1 MHKEITIF
9 NETILPGKSKTINMQ
24 IGKLHTMTDLHIP
37 IIVER
42 SKKEGP
48 VVLLTAGLHGDEI
61 NGTEI
66 VRELIVKKINK
77 PKRGTI
83 ICIPVINIF
92 GFVNQTREFPDGR
105 DLNRIFPGSKT
116 GSLAS
121 QFAYFILKEILPHI
135 DYAIDFHAGG
145 ARRFNA
151 PQIRIVPNNAELKT
165 LSDVFGA
172 PFTLYS
178 NNISG
183 SFRSSCDKMNV
194 KMLLF
199 EGGKS
204 VDINNGVTKEA
215 VEGTKRFLTHFD
227 MLKNKHEIS
236 KPHHTIYIETSDW
249 VRANFSGMFHGL
261 KQIGSFVTKGD
272 LLATISDPFGKV
284 SHKLKAPHDGYII
297 NVNDAPIVY
306 QGDAVFH
313 ISTKLEN
320 DEEGIKN
327 QV

>member
-48 VVLLTAGLHGDEI
+48 VVLFTAGLHGDEI

-121 QFAYFILKEILPHI
+121 QFAYYILKEIIPHI

-145 ARRFNA
+145 AQRFNA

-165 LSDVFGA
+165 LSNVFGA

-236 KPHHTIYIETSDW
+236 KPHQTIYIETSDW

-261 KQIGSFVTKGD
+261 KQIGSYVTKGE
-272 LLATISDPFGKV
+272 LLAKISDPFGKV
-284 SHKLKAPHDGYII
+284 SHKLKAPHDGYLI

>member
-121 QFAYFILKEILPHI
+121 QFAYYILKEIIPHI

-145 ARRFNA
+145 AQRFNA

-236 KPHHTIYIETSDW
+236 KPHQTIYIETSDW
-249 VRANFSGMFHGL
+249 IRANFSGMFHGL
-261 KQIGSFVTKGD
+261 KQIGSYVTKGE
-272 LLATISDPFGKV
+272 LLAKISDPFGKV
-284 SHKLKAPHDGYII
+284 SHKLKAPHDGYLI

>member
-48 VVLLTAGLHGDEI
+48 VVLFTAGLHGDEI

-66 VRELIVKKINK
+66 VRKLIVKKINK

-204 VDINNGVTKEA
+204 VDINNAVTKEA
-215 VEGTKRFLTHFD
+215 VEGTKRFLTHFG

-261 KQIGSFVTKGD
+261 KQIGSYVIKGE

-284 SHKLKAPHDGYII
+284 SHKLKAPHAGYLI

>member
-121 QFAYFILKEILPHI
+121 QFAYYILKEIIPHI

-145 ARRFNA
+145 AQRFNA

-236 KPHHTIYIETSDW
+236 KPHQTIYIETSDW
-249 VRANFSGMFHGL
+249 IRANFSGMFHGL
-261 KQIGSFVTKGD
+261 KQIGSYVTKGE

-284 SHKLKAPHDGYII
+284 SHKLKAPHAGYLI

>member
-1 MHKEITIF
+1 
-9 NETILPGKSKTINMQ
+9 
-24 IGKLHTMTDLHIP
+24 MTDLHIP

-42 SKKEGP
+42 SNKEGP

-121 QFAYFILKEILPHI
+121 QFAYYILKEIIPNI

-145 ARRFNA
+145 AQRFNA
-151 PQIRIVPNNAELKT
+151 PQIRIVPNNDELKT

-204 VDINNGVTKEA
+204 VDINNAVTKEA
-215 VEGTKRFLTHFD
+215 VEGTKRVLAHFG
-227 MLKNKHEIS
+227 MLKTKHEIS
-236 KPHHTIYIETSDW
+236 KPHQTIYIEKSDW
-249 VRANFSGMFHGL
+249 IRANFSGMFHGI
-261 KQIGSFVTKGD
+261 KQIGSFVTKGE

-284 SHKLKAPHDGYII
+284 SHKLKAPHAGYLI

-313 ISTKLEN
+313 ISKTLE
-320 DEEGIKN
+320 DE
-327 QV
+327 

>member
-121 QFAYFILKEILPHI
+121 QFAYYILKEILPHI

-151 PQIRIVPNNAELKT
+151 PQIRIVPNNTELKT

-204 VDINNGVTKEA
+204 VDINNEVTKEA
-215 VEGTKRFLTHFD
+215 VEGTKRFLMHFG

-236 KPHHTIYIETSDW
+236 KPHQTIYIEKSDW
-249 VRANFSGMFHGL
+249 IRANFSGMFHGL
-261 KQIGSFVTKGD
+261 KQIGNFVAKGE

-284 SHKLKAPHDGYII
+284 SHKLKAPHAGYLI

-320 DEEGIKN
+320 EEE
-327 QV
+327 

>member
-92 GFVNQTREFPDGR
+92 GFVNQSREFPDGR

-204 VDINNGVTKEA
+204 VDINNAVTQEA
-215 VEGTKRFLTHFD
+215 VEGTKRFLMHFG

-236 KPHHTIYIETSDW
+236 KPHQTIYIETSDW

-284 SHKLKAPHDGYII
+284 SHKLKAPHAGYLI

>member
-121 QFAYFILKEILPHI
+121 QFAYYILKEIIPHI

-145 ARRFNA
+145 AQRFNA

-215 VEGTKRFLTHFD
+215 VEGTKRFLLHFG

-236 KPHHTIYIETSDW
+236 KPHQTIYIETSDW
-249 VRANFSGMFHGL
+249 IRANFSGMFHGL
-261 KQIGSFVTKGD
+261 KQIGNFVAKGE

-284 SHKLKAPHDGYII
+284 SHKLKAPHAGYLI

>member
-48 VVLLTAGLHGDEI
+48 VVLFTAGLHGDEI

-121 QFAYFILKEILPHI
+121 QFAYYILKEIIPHI

-145 ARRFNA
+145 AQRFNA

-236 KPHHTIYIETSDW
+236 KPHQTIYIETSDW
-249 VRANFSGMFHGL
+249 IRANFSGMFHGL
-261 KQIGSFVTKGD
+261 KQIGSYVTKGE
-272 LLATISDPFGKV
+272 LLAKISDPFGKV
-284 SHKLKAPHDGYII
+284 SHKLKAPHAGYLI

>member
-1 MHKEITIF
+1 M
-9 NETILPGKSKTINMQ
+9 
-24 IGKLHTMTDLHIP
+24 
-37 IIVER
+37 
-42 SKKEGP
+42 
-48 VVLLTAGLHGDEI
+48 LLTAGLHGDEI

-121 QFAYFILKEILPHI
+121 QFAYYIIKEILPHI

-145 ARRFNA
+145 AQRFNA
-151 PQIRIVPNNAELKT
+151 PQIRIVPDNAELKT

-204 VDINNGVTKEA
+204 VDINKAITREA
-215 VEGTKRFLTHFD
+215 VEGTKRVLTHFG
-227 MLKNKHEIS
+227 MLKKKHEIS
-236 KPHHTIYIETSDW
+236 KPHQTIYIEKSDW
-249 VRANFSGMFHGL
+249 IRANFSGMFHGL
-261 KQIGSFVTKGD
+261 KQIGSYVTKGE

-284 SHKLKAPHDGYII
+284 SHKLKAPHAGYLI

-313 ISTKLEN
+313 ISKTLE
-320 DEEGIKN
+320 DE
-327 QV
+327 

>member
-1 MHKEITIF
+1 MHKKITVF

-48 VVLLTAGLHGDEI
+48 VVLFAAGLHGDEI

-66 VRELIVKKINK
+66 VRELIVQKINK
-77 PKRGTI
+77 PKCGTI

-121 QFAYFILKEILPHI
+121 QFAYYILKEIVPHI

-145 ARRFNA
+145 AQRFNA
-151 PQIRIVPNNAELKT
+151 PQIRIVPNNPELKT

-204 VDINNGVTKEA
+204 VDINNDVTNEA

-227 MLKNKHEIS
+227 MLKNKHITS
-236 KPHHTIYIETSDW
+236 IPNQTIYIETSGW
-249 VRANFSGMFHGL
+249 IRANFSGMFHGL
-261 KQIGSFVTKGD
+261 KEIGSFVSKGE
-272 LLATISDPFGKV
+272 LLATISDPFGTV
-284 SHKLKAPHDGYII
+284 SHKVKAPHSGYLI
-297 NVNDAPIVY
+297 NVNEAPIVF

-313 ISTKLEN
+313 ISKNLEN
-320 DEEGIKN
+320 D
-327 QV
+327 

>member
-9 NETILPGKSKTINMQ
+9 KETIAPGESKTINMQ
-24 IGKLHTMTDLHIP
+24 IAKLHTMTDLHIP

-42 SKKEGP
+42 SKIEGP
-48 VVLLTAGLHGDEI
+48 TVLFSAGLHGDEI

-66 VRELIVKKINK
+66 VRELIVRKINK
-77 PKRGTI
+77 PKCGTI

-105 DLNRIFPGSKT
+105 DLNRVFPGSKT

-121 QFAYFILKEILPHI
+121 QFAYYIIKEIIPYV
-135 DYAIDFHAGG
+135 DFAIDFHAGG

-151 PQIRIVPNNAELKT
+151 PQIRIVPNNEELKT

-204 VDINNGVTKEA
+204 VDINNDVTKEGI
-215 VEGTKRFLTHFD
+215 EGTKRFLSHLK
-227 MLKNKHEIS
+227 MLSSKHQTSE
-236 KPHHTIYIETSDW
+236 PNNTIYIEKSDW
-249 VRANFSGMFHGL
+249 IRANFSGIFHGL
-261 KQIGSFVTKGD
+261 KAIGSFVEKGAV
-272 LLATISDPFGKV
+272 LAIISDPFGEV
-284 SHKLKAPHDGYII
+284 SHKLKAPHTGYLI

-306 QGDAVFH
+306 KGDAVFH
-313 ISTKLEN
+313 ISSKLEN
-320 DEEGIKN
+320 
-327 QV
+327 

>member
-121 QFAYFILKEILPHI
+121 QFAYYILKEIIPNI

-145 ARRFNA
+145 AQRFNA
-151 PQIRIVPNNAELKT
+151 PQIRIVPNNEELKT

-204 VDINNGVTKEA
+204 VDINNAVTKEA
-215 VEGTKRFLTHFD
+215 VEGTKRVLMHFG

-236 KPHHTIYIETSDW
+236 KPHQTIYIEKSDW
-249 VRANFSGMFHGL
+249 IRANFSGMFHGL
-261 KQIGSFVTKGD
+261 KQIGSFVTKGE

-284 SHKLKAPHDGYII
+284 SHKLKAPHAGYLI
-297 NVNDAPIVY
+297 NVNDSPIVY

-313 ISTKLEN
+313 ISKTLE
-320 DEEGIKN
+320 DE
-327 QV
+327 

>member
-105 DLNRIFPGSKT
+105 DLNRIFPGSKS

-121 QFAYFILKEILPHI
+121 QFAYYILKEIIPNI

-145 ARRFNA
+145 AQRFNA
-151 PQIRIVPNNAELKT
+151 PQIRIVPNNEELKT

-204 VDINNGVTKEA
+204 VDINNAVTKEA
-215 VEGTKRFLTHFD
+215 VEGTKRVLMHFG

-236 KPHHTIYIETSDW
+236 KPHQTIYIEKSDW
-249 VRANFSGMFHGL
+249 IRANFSGMFHGL
-261 KQIGSFVTKGD
+261 KQIGSFVTKGE

-284 SHKLKAPHDGYII
+284 SHKLKAPHAGYLI
-297 NVNDAPIVY
+297 NVNDSPIVY

-313 ISTKLEN
+313 ISKTLE
-320 DEEGIKN
+320 DE
-327 QV
+327 

>member
-48 VVLLTAGLHGDEI
+48 VVLFTAGLHGDEI

-121 QFAYFILKEILPHI
+121 QFAYYILKEIIPHI

-145 ARRFNA
+145 AQRFNA
-151 PQIRIVPNNAELKT
+151 PQIRIVPNNTELKT

-236 KPHHTIYIETSDW
+236 KPHQTIYIETSDW
-249 VRANFSGMFHGL
+249 IRANFSGMFHGL
-261 KQIGSFVTKGD
+261 KQIGSFVTKGE
-272 LLATISDPFGKV
+272 LLAKISDPFGKV
-284 SHKLKAPHDGYII
+284 SHKLKAPHAGYLI

-327 QV
+327 LV

>member
-1 MHKEITIF
+1 MQKEITIF

-105 DLNRIFPGSKT
+105 DLNRIFPGSKS

-121 QFAYFILKEILPHI
+121 QFAYYILKEIIPNI

-145 ARRFNA
+145 AQRFNA
-151 PQIRIVPNNAELKT
+151 PQIRIVPNNEVLKT

-204 VDINNGVTKEA
+204 FDINNAVTKEA
-215 VEGTKRFLTHFD
+215 VEGTKRVLMHFG

-236 KPHHTIYIETSDW
+236 KPHQTIYIEKSDW
-249 VRANFSGMFHGL
+249 IRANFSGMFHGL
-261 KQIGSFVTKGD
+261 KQIGSFVTKGE

-284 SHKLKAPHDGYII
+284 SHKLKAPHAGYLI
-297 NVNDAPIVY
+297 NVNDSPIVY

-313 ISTKLEN
+313 ISKTLE
-320 DEEGIKN
+320 DE
-327 QV
+327 

>member
-92 GFVNQTREFPDGR
+92 GFVNQSREFPDGR

-204 VDINNGVTKEA
+204 VDINNAVTQEA
-215 VEGTKRFLTHFD
+215 VEGTKRFLMHFG

-236 KPHHTIYIETSDW
+236 KPHQTIYIETSDW

-272 LLATISDPFGKV
+272 LLATISDPFGNV
-284 SHKLKAPHDGYII
+284 SHKLKAPHDGYLI

>member
-204 VDINNGVTKEA
+204 VDINNAVTKEA
-215 VEGTKRFLTHFD
+215 VEGTKRFLTHFG

>member
-1 MHKEITIF
+1 
-9 NETILPGKSKTINMQ
+9 
-24 IGKLHTMTDLHIP
+24 
-37 IIVER
+37 
-42 SKKEGP
+42 
-48 VVLLTAGLHGDEI
+48 
-61 NGTEI
+61 
-66 VRELIVKKINK
+66 
-77 PKRGTI
+77 
-83 ICIPVINIF
+83 
-92 GFVNQTREFPDGR
+92 
-105 DLNRIFPGSKT
+105 
-116 GSLAS
+116 
-121 QFAYFILKEILPHI
+121 
-135 DYAIDFHAGG
+135 
-145 ARRFNA
+145 
-151 PQIRIVPNNAELKT
+151 VPNNAELKT

-204 VDINNGVTKEA
+204 VDINNAVTKEA
-215 VEGTKRFLTHFD
+215 VEGTKRFLMHFG

-236 KPHHTIYIETSDW
+236 KPHQTIYIEKSDW
-249 VRANFSGMFHGL
+249 IRANFSGMFHGL
-261 KQIGSFVTKGD
+261 KQIGSYVTKGE

-284 SHKLKAPHDGYII
+284 SHKLKAPHAGYLI

-327 QV
+327 EV

>member
-42 SKKEGP
+42 SNKEGP

-121 QFAYFILKEILPHI
+121 QFAYYILKEIIPNI

-145 ARRFNA
+145 AQRFNA
-151 PQIRIVPNNAELKT
+151 PQIRIVPNNDELKT

-204 VDINNGVTKEA
+204 VDINNAVTKEA
-215 VEGTKRFLTHFD
+215 VEGTKRVLAHFG
-227 MLKNKHEIS
+227 MLKTKHEIS
-236 KPHHTIYIETSDW
+236 KPHQTIYIEKSDW
-249 VRANFSGMFHGL
+249 IRANFSGMFHGI
-261 KQIGSFVTKGD
+261 KQIGSFVTKGE

-284 SHKLKAPHDGYII
+284 SHKLKAPHAGYLI

-313 ISTKLEN
+313 ISKTLE
-320 DEEGIKN
+320 DE
-327 QV
+327 

>member
-48 VVLLTAGLHGDEI
+48 VVLFTAGLHGDEI

-121 QFAYFILKEILPHI
+121 QFAYYILKEIIPHI

-145 ARRFNA
+145 AQRFNA

-236 KPHHTIYIETSDW
+236 KPHQTIYIETSDW
-249 VRANFSGMFHGL
+249 IRANFSGMFHGL
-261 KQIGSFVTKGD
+261 KQIGSYVTKGE

-284 SHKLKAPHDGYII
+284 SHKLKAPHAGYLI

>member
-42 SKKEGP
+42 SIKEGP
-48 VVLLTAGLHGDEI
+48 VVLFTAGLHGDEI

-121 QFAYFILKEILPHI
+121 QFAYYILKEIIPHI

-145 ARRFNA
+145 AQRFNA

-236 KPHHTIYIETSDW
+236 KPHQTIYIETSDW
-249 VRANFSGMFHGL
+249 IRANFSGMFHGL
-261 KQIGSFVTKGD
+261 KQIGSYVTKGE
-272 LLATISDPFGKV
+272 LLAKISDPFGKV
-284 SHKLKAPHDGYII
+284 SHKLKAPHAGYLI

>member
-1 MHKEITIF
+1 MHKQITIF

-66 VRELIVKKINK
+66 VRELIVQKINK

-121 QFAYFILKEILPHI
+121 QFAYYIIKEILPHI

-145 ARRFNA
+145 AQRFNA
-151 PQIRIVPNNAELKT
+151 PQIRIVPNNEELKT

-204 VDINNGVTKEA
+204 FDINNAVTKEA
-215 VEGTKRFLTHFD
+215 VEGTKRVLMHFG

-236 KPHHTIYIETSDW
+236 KPHQTIYIEKSDW
-249 VRANFSGMFHGL
+249 IRANFSGMFHGL
-261 KQIGSFVTKGD
+261 KQIGSFVTKGE

-284 SHKLKAPHDGYII
+284 SHKLKAPHAGYLI
-297 NVNDAPIVY
+297 NVNDSPIVY

-313 ISTKLEN
+313 ISKTLEDEQESVTTK
-320 DEEGIKN
+320 
-327 QV
+327 V

>member
-121 QFAYFILKEILPHI
+121 QFAYYILKEIIPHI

-145 ARRFNA
+145 AQRFNA

-236 KPHHTIYIETSDW
+236 KPHQTIYIETSDW
-249 VRANFSGMFHGL
+249 IRANFSGMFHGL
-261 KQIGSFVTKGD
+261 KQIGSYVTKGE
-272 LLATISDPFGKV
+272 LLAKISDPFGKV
-284 SHKLKAPHDGYII
+284 SHKLKAPHDGYLI

-327 QV
+327 EV

>member
-121 QFAYFILKEILPHI
+121 QFAYYILKEIIPHI

-145 ARRFNA
+145 AQRFNA
-151 PQIRIVPNNAELKT
+151 PQIRIVPNTAELKT

-236 KPHHTIYIETSDW
+236 KPHQTIYIETSDW
-249 VRANFSGMFHGL
+249 IRANFSGMFHGL
-261 KQIGSFVTKGD
+261 KQIGSYVTKGE

-284 SHKLKAPHDGYII
+284 SHKLKAPHAGYLI

-320 DEEGIKN
+320 DEE
-327 QV
+327 

>member
-1 MHKEITIF
+1 MQKEITIF

-121 QFAYFILKEILPHI
+121 QFAYYILKEIIPNI

-145 ARRFNA
+145 AQRFNA
-151 PQIRIVPNNAELKT
+151 PQIRIVPNNEELKT

-204 VDINNGVTKEA
+204 VDINNAVTKEA
-215 VEGTKRFLTHFD
+215 VEGTKRVLMHFG

-236 KPHHTIYIETSDW
+236 KPHQTIYIEKSDW
-249 VRANFSGMFHGL
+249 IRANFSGMFHGL
-261 KQIGSFVTKGD
+261 KQIGSFVTKGE

-284 SHKLKAPHDGYII
+284 SHKLKAPHAGYLI
-297 NVNDAPIVY
+297 NVNDSPIVY

-313 ISTKLEN
+313 ISKTLE
-320 DEEGIKN
+320 DE
-327 QV
+327 

>member
-1 MHKEITIF
+1 
-9 NETILPGKSKTINMQ
+9 
-24 IGKLHTMTDLHIP
+24 
-37 IIVER
+37 
-42 SKKEGP
+42 
-48 VVLLTAGLHGDEI
+48 
-61 NGTEI
+61 
-66 VRELIVKKINK
+66 
-77 PKRGTI
+77 
-83 ICIPVINIF
+83 
-92 GFVNQTREFPDGR
+92 
-105 DLNRIFPGSKT
+105 
-116 GSLAS
+116 
-121 QFAYFILKEILPHI
+121 
-135 DYAIDFHAGG
+135 
-145 ARRFNA
+145 
-151 PQIRIVPNNAELKT
+151 VPNNAELKT

-236 KPHHTIYIETSDW
+236 KPHQTIYIETSDW
-249 VRANFSGMFHGL
+249 IRANFSGMFHGL
-261 KQIGSFVTKGD
+261 KQIGSYVTKGE
-272 LLATISDPFGKV
+272 LLAKISDPFGKV
-284 SHKLKAPHDGYII
+284 SHKLKAPHDGYLI

>member
-121 QFAYFILKEILPHI
+121 QFAYYILKEIIPHI

-145 ARRFNA
+145 AQRFNA

-204 VDINNGVTKEA
+204 VDINNVVTQEA
-215 VEGTKRFLTHFD
+215 VEGTKRFLTHFG

-236 KPHHTIYIETSDW
+236 KPHQTIYIEKSDW
-249 VRANFSGMFHGL
+249 IRANFSGMFHGL
-261 KQIGSFVTKGD
+261 KQIGSFVTKGE

-284 SHKLKAPHDGYII
+284 NHKLKAPHAGYLI

-320 DEEGIKN
+320 DEE
-327 QV
+327 

>member
-121 QFAYFILKEILPHI
+121 QFAYYILKEIIPHI

-145 ARRFNA
+145 AQRFNA

-227 MLKNKHEIS
+227 MLKNKHKIS
-236 KPHHTIYIETSDW
+236 NPHQTIYIESSDW
-249 VRANFSGMFHGL
+249 IRANFSGMFHGL
-261 KQIGSFVTKGD
+261 KQIGSYVTKGE
-272 LLATISDPFGKV
+272 LLAKISDPFGKV
-284 SHKLKAPHDGYII
+284 SHKLKAPHAGYLI

-327 QV
+327 EV

>member
-48 VVLLTAGLHGDEI
+48 VVLFTAGLHGDEI

-121 QFAYFILKEILPHI
+121 QFAYYILKEIIPHI

-145 ARRFNA
+145 AQRFNA

-236 KPHHTIYIETSDW
+236 KPHETIYIETSDW
-249 VRANFSGMFHGL
+249 IRANFSGMFHGL
-261 KQIGSFVTKGD
+261 KQIGSYVTKGE
-272 LLATISDPFGKV
+272 LLAKISDPFGKV
-284 SHKLKAPHDGYII
+284 SHKLKAPHAGYLI

>member
-121 QFAYFILKEILPHI
+121 QFAYYILKEIIPHI

-145 ARRFNA
+145 AQRFNA

-236 KPHHTIYIETSDW
+236 KPHQTIYIETSDW
-249 VRANFSGMFHGL
+249 IRANFSGMFHGL
-261 KQIGSFVTKGD
+261 KQIGSYVTKGE

-284 SHKLKAPHDGYII
+284 SHKLKAPHAGYLI

-320 DEEGIKN
+320 DEE
-327 QV
+327 

>member
-1 MHKEITIF
+1 MQKEITIF

-105 DLNRIFPGSKT
+105 DLNRIFPGSKS

-121 QFAYFILKEILPHI
+121 QFAYYILKEIIPNI

-145 ARRFNA
+145 AQRFNA
-151 PQIRIVPNNAELKT
+151 PQIRIVPNNEELKT

-204 VDINNGVTKEA
+204 VDINNAVTKEA
-215 VEGTKRFLTHFD
+215 VEGTKRVLMHFG

-236 KPHHTIYIETSDW
+236 KPHQTIYIEKSDW
-249 VRANFSGMFHGL
+249 IRANFSGMFHGL
-261 KQIGSFVTKGD
+261 KQIGSFVTKGE

-284 SHKLKAPHDGYII
+284 SHKLKAPHAGYLI
-297 NVNDAPIVY
+297 NVNDSPIVY

-313 ISTKLEN
+313 ISKTLE
-320 DEEGIKN
+320 DE
-327 QV
+327 

>member
-1 MHKEITIF
+1 
-9 NETILPGKSKTINMQ
+9 
-24 IGKLHTMTDLHIP
+24 
-37 IIVER
+37 
-42 SKKEGP
+42 
-48 VVLLTAGLHGDEI
+48 VLFTAGLHGDEI

-121 QFAYFILKEILPHI
+121 QFAYYILKEIIPHI

-145 ARRFNA
+145 AQRFNA
-151 PQIRIVPNNAELKT
+151 PQIRIVPNNTELKT

-236 KPHHTIYIETSDW
+236 KPHQTIYIETSDW
-249 VRANFSGMFHGL
+249 IRANFSGMFHGL
-261 KQIGSFVTKGD
+261 KQIGSFVTKGE
-272 LLATISDPFGKV
+272 LLAKISDPFGKV
-284 SHKLKAPHDGYII
+284 SHKLKAPHAGYLI